1 MADAADIRDVPN
13 RRGGR
18 ASRQAAR
25 RESVAR
31 VIPQINRTIPAYDLL
46 GAEALDRIHEAT
58 LAILRD
64 PGIDFRDDEAAAIW
78 KAAGAEVSGHRVRID
93 PDLLMSLVALTPSE
107 FTIHA
112 RNPARSVQI
121 GGPHQVFAPS
131 NGSPYVID
139 LNGQR
144 RNGTL
149 SDLND
154 FHKLAYM
161 SPGLHLTG
169 GVTCEPMDIAVP
181 HRHLHTAYGHLKY
194 SDKPYM
200 GGTTSRQAAEDS
212 VALARIAMPD
222 HIANDRTVMIS
233 IINGNSPLVWDETML
248 DALKVYARSNQA
260 ALITPFILAGA
271 STPLS
276 LIGAITQMNAEA
288 LAGIAFA
295 QLLRP
300 GCPMVYGQAAF
311 TVSMQTGAPVVG
323 TPEISHMQFIA
334 GQLARRY
341 NLPWR
346 TSGAMSGSKAFDAQ
360 AGYEASLAL
369 QASMLSGANFIWHS
383 AGWLE
388 GGLTVCFAKFVL
400 EAEQCEIMHRYAAMP
415 SFDDLDEVIEVIR
428 EIGPGGHFLGTPHTR
443 RNFETAFAMPKLL
456 DSNSFEQWQS
466 EGSRDANIRARE
478 RARDLLNRYEPPP
491 LDEGVDE
498 ELKDYIR
505 RRELEA

>member
-1 MADAADIRDVPN
+1 METHDETRDAAP

-18 ASRQAAR
+18 ANRQAQR
-25 RESVAR
+25 REPGLRAMPQVSR
-31 VIPQINRTIPAYDLL
+31 SIPTSELL

-78 KAAGAEVSGHRVRID
+78 KEAGADVKGHRVRID
-93 PDLLMSLVALTPSE
+93 PDLLMSLVAKAPAE
-107 FTIHA
+107 FTLHG
-112 RNPARSVQI
+112 RNPARSVRI
-121 GGPHQVFAPS
+121 GGRHQVFAPS
-131 NGSPYVID
+131 NGSPY
-139 LNGQR
+139 
-144 RNGTL
+144 L
-149 SDLND
+149 SDLEGKRRKGTLRDLDD
-154 FHKLAYM
+154 FHKLAYL

-169 GVTCEPMDIAVP
+169 GVTCEPMDIPVP
-181 HRHLHTAYGHLKY
+181 HRHLHTAYGHLRY

-200 GGTTSRQAAEDS
+200 GGTTSRRAAEDS
-212 VALARIAMPD
+212 VEMARIAMPE
-222 HIANDRTVMIS
+222 HPAEDRTVMIS

-248 DALKVYARSNQA
+248 DALKVYARANQA
-260 ALITPFILAGA
+260 ALVTPFILAGA

-311 TVSMQTGAPVVG
+311 TVSMLTGAPIVG

-346 TSGAMSGSKAFDAQ
+346 TSGAMTGSKAFDAQ

-369 QASMLSGANFIWHS
+369 QASMLSGAHFIWPA

-388 GGLTVCFAKFVL
+388 GGLSVCFAKLVL
-400 EAEQCEIMHRYAAMP
+400 EAEQCE
-415 SFDDLDEVIEVIR
+415 
-428 EIGPGGHFLGTPHTR
+428 
-443 RNFETAFAMPKLL
+443 
-456 DSNSFEQWQS
+456 
-466 EGSRDANIRARE
+466 
-478 RARDLLNRYEPPP
+478 
-491 LDEGVDE
+491 
-498 ELKDYIR
+498 
-505 RRELEA
+505 